1 MARGNRTWMRIF
13 EVLILIG
20 LGSGAIAFR
29 SHPVLLITFLV
40 LLVIGLIAF
49 VQQEGINK

>member
-13 EVLILIG
+13 EVFILIG

-29 SHPVLLITFLV
+29 SYRVLLIVFLV
-40 LLVIGLIAF
+40 LLAIGLIAL
-49 VQQEGINK
+49 VQQEKINR